1 MMETVQMSLECNVVM
16 LSVLE
21 EITGLPEQ
29 RDPAKPPEV
38 ACYRDIYDHQQL
50 QKRRAEIVENCRQ
63 HCNTLGASKRV
74 SSWSINVV
82 FLSIYRRHS
91 TVCAGATPNIN
102 VTQLHP
108 RRGNTF

>member
-1 MMETVQMSLECNVVM
+1 MATVQMSLECNVVM

-21 EITGLPEQ
+21 EITGLPE
-29 RDPAKPPEV
+29 PPEV

-63 HCNTLGASKRV
+63 HCNTLGASKRI

-82 FLSIYRRHS
+82 FLSIYRRHA
-91 TVCAGATPNIN
+91 TVCAGATPNIS

-108 RRGNTF
+108 RRGNTFS